1 MALSF
6 TQANGEQWRTGM
18 NAMPF
23 FPVSSVESFYE
34 LQTATLPDAKT
45 GKPNPE
51 KVNAFVMSHPES
63 SLFLPGQSN
72 TSLFKLGQRSL

>member
-1 MALSF
+1 MANRDERH
-6 TQANGEQWRTGM
+6 AI
-18 NAMPF
+18 

-51 KVNAFVMSHPES
+51 KVNAFVMSHPEIKP
-63 SLFLPGQSN
+63 FCTGKAIHP
-72 TSLFKLGQRSL
+72 LFKAGPAIALTA